1 MAAKSFTTCAASSE
15 TLEAEFSL
23 AWNKLGEECLSKRY
37 PSALLGRLLFLLL
50 VLLCGQILNFQYSYP
65 FFFFFFFFFFLWV
78 ITAWSADDW
87 LQLGQWRRV
96 KCDAMC
102 GLWLIV
108 ESNWIELKWIESVG
122 TEDLKDWWQMTRL
135 VDWPLKLVQPT
146 GNKMA
151 SSNKRATPVRRHFPF
166 QSAIRYQRTND
177 TRAPPN
183 SIRWQN
189 NPIRV
194 QFHSLLIQF
203 HSIIVDAYLRFYLF
217 RATFHLLFNSI
228 NPSHRVSIRH
238 FIRIPLSW
246 VEFNV
251 ELQVD

>member
-1 MAAKSFTTCAASSE
+1 MRPLRRLLKPSSHWLETNWARNVCRRDIHQRCWADCCFYCLCFCAAK
-15 TLEAEFSL
+15 
-23 AWNKLGEECLSKRY
+23 
-37 PSALLGRLLFLLL
+37 FLISNI
-50 VLLCGQILNFQYSYP
+50 VIL
-65 FFFFFFFFFFLWV
+65 FFFFNFFFLWV

-122 TEDLKDWWQMTRL
+122 TEDLKDWRQMTRL

-228 NPSHRVSIRH
+228 NPSHWVSIRH
-238 FIRIPLSW
+238 FIQIPLSW